1 MWWERHR
8 EKLLLQETC
17 YFDWQNLIAEASRR
31 GFFGQEELQ
40 WDSYKILSEQLEQ
53 ERLESIEGRRR
64 TTGVKGDWPMEEAA
78 VLKKGFQLMD
88 TRKRGKINFGKLTVG
103 LHKLG

>member
-64 TTGVKGDWPMEEAA
+64 TTGVKGDKNVPKSLSQD
-78 VLKKGFQLMD
+78 V
-88 TRKRGKINFGKLTVG
+88 
-103 LHKLG
+103 